1 MALLKDRDALAE
13 SGSTRLLVGKRL
25 GGYGMNIHFL
35 GVFESIWLNL
45 NGFEDNTLLIKRSG
59 SVDRR
64 PLSDPMVEVRG
75 LRVNYG

>member
-1 MALLKDRDALAE
+1 
-13 SGSTRLLVGKRL
+13 
-25 GGYGMNIHFL
+25 MNIHFL

-75 LRVNYG
+75 LRVNYDSIKMENVRSPLN